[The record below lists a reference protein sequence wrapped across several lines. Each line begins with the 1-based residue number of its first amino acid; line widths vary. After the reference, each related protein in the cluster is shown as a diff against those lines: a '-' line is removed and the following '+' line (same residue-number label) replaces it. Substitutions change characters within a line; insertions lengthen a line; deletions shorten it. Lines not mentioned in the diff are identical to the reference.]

1 MLVMRISGLVAVPL
15 LLHILGVALYG
26 VWAIAST
33 LIVSQA
39 LLDLGAG
46 AVAVRF
52 LSLADRTNDGV
63 AARYVALV
71 TGGWYGLLGLLVGG
85 AIVLSA
91 SGLTT
96 AMKLSPTSQHTSKQ
110 LLYGAG
116 IIFAVS
122 NIVQA
127 MSVCLQG
134 LQRLTVV
141 NNTAIAGRL
150 VYTAALIVAAL
161 LNLGPLS
168 VVYATAGLY
177 LTQLP
182 FLLVWLARYFP
193 RGPSQGPRPTVS
205 QMLRFGGKLQLGSAA
220 DFLSTQFPT
229 LAAGFM
235 LGAPAAARMDLALRI
250 PAMAGGVSAPLLP
263 PLMPAFARLQGAQGD
278 ETQLTQRF
286 TLYSTAT
293 RYLGVILGMTFLV
306 VFLCGQDLLELW
318 VGKPGHGL
326 IGPSLWAA
334 VAMLALYVGGVSWTL
349 VVGAGHA
356 DVAIATK
363 LTTLIVQLAFG
374 LALAHVF
381 GLVGLAAGVAL
392 ANLAGAAV
400 LLIGVRSLLAKPDR
414 WSSVR
419 PLFEA
424 LRASGVVTVV
434 GLAVEVT
441 CRIADVGPQRV
452 VDLWVTGVA
461 FILAV
466 ILIVR
471 TRAITREDL
480 QRVSGRGSPQETPM
494 SVSSLERS

>member
-1 MLVMRISGLVAVPL
+1 
-15 LLHILGVALYG
+15 
-26 VWAIAST
+26 
-33 LIVSQA
+33 
-39 LLDLGAG
+39 
-46 AVAVRF
+46 
-52 LSLADRTNDGV
+52 
-63 AARYVALV
+63 
-71 TGGWYGLLGLLVGG
+71 
-85 AIVLSA
+85 
-91 SGLTT
+91 
-96 AMKLSPTSQHTSKQ
+96 
-110 LLYGAG
+110 
-116 IIFAVS
+116 
-122 NIVQA
+122 
-127 MSVCLQG
+127 
-134 LQRLTVV
+134 
-141 NNTAIAGRL
+141 
-150 VYTAALIVAAL
+150 
-161 LNLGPLS
+161 
-168 VVYATAGLY
+168 
-177 LTQLP
+177 
-182 FLLVWLARYFP
+182 
-193 RGPSQGPRPTVS
+193 
-205 QMLRFGGKLQLGSAA
+205 
-220 DFLSTQFPT
+220 
-229 LAAGFM
+229 
-235 LGAPAAARMDLALRI
+235 
-250 PAMAGGVSAPLLP
+250 
-263 PLMPAFARLQGAQGD
+263 MPAFARLQGAQGD